1 MKLAAHY
8 SHLNGKE
15 CLLVHHKKL
24 WDEVQGVI
32 AGINISAHLTNVS
45 QDNSLYFPKNLNE
58 AFETSLDAYGW
69 SNSEN
74 THWDIAEEK
83 IPSRLPKD
91 MQRQAIEE
99 AEDVSIVSY
108 NQMVFLKERVAV
120 DIQFDKYA
128 FAPHDLFV
136 KHLGLYVSDIIDVG
150 IEILPMR
157 ELERKMSPG
166 AAYYEKNLL
175 NVMQRGRGV
184 PAVPL
189 VLIGVTS

>member
-1 MKLAAHY
+1 MKLAAHH
-8 SHLNGKE
+8 SHLNGQE
-15 CLLVHHKKL
+15 RLLVHHKKL
-24 WDEVQGVI
+24 WDEVQDVI
-32 AGINISAHLTNVS
+32 AGINTSAHQTNVS
-45 QDNSLYFPKNLNE
+45 QKKSLSLPENLNE
-58 AFETSLDAYGW
+58 AFGTGLEAYGW
-69 SNSEN
+69 SNSKN

-83 IPSRLPKD
+83 MPSRSAKD
-91 MQRQAIEE
+91 MQKQAIEE
-99 AEDVSIVSY
+99 AEDVSIKSY
-108 NQMVFLKERVAV
+108 NQMVFVKGRVAV
-120 DIQFDKYA
+120 DIQFGKYA

-150 IEILPMR
+150 IAILPMR